1 MKGDAALPSSPSCSV
16 SLFACLELF
25 LAYYLLFYYYC
36 YYCQEQATGILHEL
50 KCASIKMFAGH
61 KNNIIKEMMDR
72 RKDRVRDKD
81 RARARTKAITIIVS
95 WGCITNVG
103 LKCAYPHVGQHD
115 EL

>member
-1 MKGDAALPSSPSCSV
+1 MKGDAALPSSLSCSV

-61 KNNIIKEMMDR
+61 KNNIIKEMMDVETES
-72 RKDRVRDKD
+72 K
-81 RARARTKAITIIVS
+81 TKT
-95 WGCITNVG
+95 GPG
-103 LKCAYPHVGQHD
+103 PGQKQ
-115 EL
+115 LPS